1 MQAQTVNIPS
11 SRVDVYA
18 APSDTAG
25 NETSTTLDVAML
37 QEHGVER
44 SNGERSVQSVLPW
57 SARKRYQRAH
67 SPRQCSVDIHTEL
80 TIACTVN
87 VSSIPAHAY
96 PGHANLGQR
105 SCGGQEEQRRQRGQG
120 KEGASGSGSGSPC
133 RHARQEASRDAAVL
147 VRCRRSREVAHRRE
161 RASGRSCVGC
171 PSCRAT
177 CRTSRAASLQCLPL
191 LIDTELIVH

>member
-1 MQAQTVNIPS
+1 MQAQTVNIPT
-11 SRVDVYA
+11 SRVHVYA

-25 NETSTTLDVAML
+25 NRTSTTLDLAMFKSM
-37 QEHGVER
+37 GWNDRMV
-44 SNGERSVQSVLPW
+44 
-57 SARKRYQRAH
+57 SAASSLCFLGQREN
-67 SPRQCSVDIHTEL
+67 DIKGPTHHASAQPTSTPEL

-87 VSSIPAHAY
+87 VSSIPAHAC

-105 SCGGQEEQRRQRGQG
+105 SCGAQEEQRRQRGQG

-147 VRCRRSREVAHRRE
+147 VRCRRSQEVAHRRE
-161 RASGRSCVGC
+161 RASGRSRVGR